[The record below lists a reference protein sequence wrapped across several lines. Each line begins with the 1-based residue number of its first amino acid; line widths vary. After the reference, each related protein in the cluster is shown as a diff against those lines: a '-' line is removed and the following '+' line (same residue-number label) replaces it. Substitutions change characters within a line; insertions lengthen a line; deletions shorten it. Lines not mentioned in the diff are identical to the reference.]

1 MMTKYKLIISLII
14 LFSSNFSIAGSRLK
28 YDDVYKV
35 VLSGDKDKAYTLL
48 LAYQKQDPDFAN
60 TYFQLGIIAKEWA
73 KSFNPYKEFVYTK
86 RFIYNTKLYF
96 NLAKRYIK
104 DEKNKNRSYYKNAPI
119 IPKGKKLQ
127 ISDINAYIDS
137 QVEDITDYE
146 NNVVKIIN
154 YYNKSS
160 DFYNECVST
169 FMNINTTYTKI
180 KNIYL
185 SDDPELFSEIQK
197 LETDF
202 DSTLIYFQLY
212 KEALKKFPIQNYNQ
226 TYQLKDIVTY
236 RLDGLTFSDFLQN
249 NILLWNYKKWVEDVR
264 KMKETIKKDY
274 RTEIANQNEAL
285 KTKIN
290 GLLNGEYTDAYR
302 RFKIDEKFIYKIE
315 KLDNNSL
322 LVKLFK
328 LNEAKYNFLTKFKKE
343 INDPAK
349 ITKFPIRKRAE
360 FCYELMNEKK
370 IADSINKIFV
380 NAVKPEEIKKHR
392 NFYLTEYGGL
402 KGLKEYSFRQDLF
415 FDAKLKDAFLNLKKQ
430 LFYSA
435 YKIDTD
441 SLIYQDRLISKKIVN
456 PTENIPG
463 TDVYR
468 ITNFKETKYNSLW
481 FSGYYLSDTGKIT
494 GITGYTKDKK
504 HVKFIQNSE
513 LNDSI
518 KTINLV
524 LSPFKEGCWVISTG
538 FGNDEEITN
547 RLLKLN
553 NEGEIEHSEDLPY
566 HTVPRLM
573 KFDDI
578 NNTLLIVFNGK
589 SLNTIPDESEQIIY
603 HYNPDDQLQTY
614 EVKMQA
620 NAEVFDM
627 IRVNN
632 KLLLFSNFINYTDLS
647 GNTVFSKAGTEKN
660 KTNILV
666 SVISKGMV
674 KKQIPFFNT
683 KPFFGVKV
691 LKINSNTLNILGYK
705 SELVTTDFN
714 SLTLKELYYE
724 LIDAQAQEIY
734 SAWHD

>member
-1 MMTKYKLIISLII
+1 MIKHKLIISLI
-14 LFSSNFSIAGSRLK
+14 LLLTSNLSFAGSRLK

-48 LAYQKQDPDFAN
+48 MAYQRQDPDFAN

-73 KSFNPYKEFVYTK
+73 KSFNPYKEFAYTK
-86 RFIYNTKLYF
+86 LFIYNTKLYF
-96 NLAKRYIK
+96 NLAKRYIE

-160 DFYNECVST
+160 DYYNECVST

-185 SDDPELFSEIQK
+185 SDEPELYSEMQK

-212 KEALKKFPIQNYNQ
+212 KNALKKFPIQNYNQ
-226 TYQLKDIVTY
+226 TYRLRNIITY
-236 RLDGLTFSDFLQN
+236 RLDGLTYSDFLQN
-249 NILLWNYKKWVEDVR
+249 NILLWNYKKWVRDVQQ
-264 KMKETIKKDY
+264 MKESMVKDN
-274 RTEIANQNEAL
+274 RTEIFNQNNEI
-285 KTKIN
+285 KSKIN
-290 GLLNGEYTDAYR
+290 ALLSGEYSNGYR
-302 RFKIDEKFIYKIE
+302 RFKTDEKFIYKIE

-328 LNEAKYNFLTKFKKE
+328 LNEAKFNFLTEFKKE

-349 ITKFPIRKRAE
+349 LTQFSMLKRAE
-360 FCYELMNEKK
+360 FCYDLMKEKR

-380 NAVKPEEIKKHR
+380 NAVKPDEIKKYK
-392 NFYLTEYGGL
+392 NFYVSEYGGL
-402 KGLKEYSFRQDLF
+402 NGLKEYSFRQDLF

-430 LFYSA
+430 MYYSA
-435 YKIDTD
+435 FKIDTD
-441 SLIYQDRLISKKIVN
+441 SLIYEGKLLSKKVVN
-456 PTENIPG
+456 PAEIIPG

-468 ITNFKETKYNSLW
+468 ITKFKETKYNNLW
-481 FSGYYLSDTGKIT
+481 FSGYYISNDGKT
-494 GITGYTKDKK
+494 KGITGYSKDKK
-504 HVKFIQNSE
+504 HINFIHKSL

-518 KTINLV
+518 KTHNLV
-524 LSPFKEGCWVISTG
+524 LSPFKEGCWVINTA
-538 FGNDEEITN
+538 FKNDGEIN
-547 RLLKLN
+547 NKLLKLN
-553 NEGEIEHSEDLPY
+553 NEGKIEYSEDLPY

-589 SLNTIPDESEQIIY
+589 SINTIPDESEQIIY

-620 NAEVFDM
+620 KATIFDM
-627 IRVNN
+627 IRVND
-632 KLLLFSNFINYTDLS
+632 KILLFSNFIDYTDLS
-647 GNTVFSKAGTEKN
+647 GNTVFSKAGTENN

-666 SVISKGMV
+666 TVIAKGMV

-683 KPFFGVKV
+683 KAFFGVKV
-691 LKINSNTLNILGYK
+691 LKINSNTINILGYK
-705 SELVTTDFN
+705 SELITTDFN
-714 SLTLKELYYE
+714 SLALKELYYE
-724 LIDAQAQEIY
+724 LIDARAQEIY